1 MSEQLDSQP
10 AETAGSSDWG
20 AQNASA
26 AEPSN
31 APESSWEN
39 SIAEPDGDDSDDD
52 STHRSDIADDEP
64 DDGPDAA
71 TSDGSSDA
79 SDRPAPASSR
89 GSARR
94 PRAKISYKDMTRIE
108 GRATQRELRQL
119 NALRIDL
126 MAKRTQR
133 GGSRITN
140 NTLIRVALDGL
151 LAARRDLTGN
161 DEHEL
166 RESFLQLLENGRN
179 AADRAS
185 RPTASE

>member
-10 AETAGSSDWG
+10 AEAAGSSDWG

-31 APESSWEN
+31 APESAWEN
-39 SIAEPDGDDSDDD
+39 SIAEPDGDDSA
-52 STHRSDIADDEP
+52 HRSDIADDEP

-71 TSDGSSDA
+71 TSDGSSGA
-79 SDRPAPASSR
+79 SDRSSSR
-89 GSARR
+89 APGSARR

-179 AADRAS
+179 AADQAS